1 VVSLRL
7 SARRYAVCRS
17 RGAGSSDA
25 ANGTRT
31 IQASASR
38 RRGSARRILPSRLQ
52 VAAQFRDN
60 LVERPPFS
68 GGQRPQD
75 FLPPVADDRL
85 EVSNE
90 RLAFGGHLHED
101 LPTIAWM
108 GQAAD
113 VAGDKEPVHDAAGR
127 RQADMEAAGQCS
139 HRAAGVGVNG
149 EHEEQLRLS
158 DTALD
163 EKVELDAPD
172 DVRHQAGDRQADV
185 LESRSS
191 ASAWFI
197 NSS

>member
-1 VVSLRL
+1 MVSLLL
-7 SARRYAVCRS
+7 SARRYAICRS

-25 ANGTRT
+25 ASGART
-31 IQASASR
+31 IQASASS
-38 RRGSARRILPSRLQ
+38 RRGSARRILPAGLQ

-60 LVERPPFS
+60 RGERPPCN

-113 VAGDKEPVHDAAGR
+113 VAGDKEIGR
-127 RQADMEAAGQCS
+127 A
-139 HRAAGVGVNG
+139 
-149 EHEEQLRLS
+149 
-158 DTALD
+158 
-163 EKVELDAPD
+163 
-172 DVRHQAGDRQADV
+172 
-185 LESRSS
+185 
-191 ASAWFI
+191 
-197 NSS
+197 